1 MSDANRLDV
10 ERPVLNRSERRRI
23 AGTGRPVLPS
33 LDDARMVGFLTRARV
48 RAVARSRVVSA
59 ALAELAQQPGAVDGD
74 V

>member
-59 ALAELAQQPGAVDGD
+59 ALGMLAEQAEAGD
-74 V
+74 PS